1 MEADRLK
8 WDKRYEGDALLHSRT
23 PTRFLQE
30 SMPLLRS
37 LSPGNR
43 ALDIACGEGR
53 NSVFLAQNGFHVTAV
68 DISGQGLAKA
78 AHRAAAEGLEID
90 FQQVDLDLFRL
101 HGTYDLAININFLM
115 RGIFPATVAL
125 LSPGGL
131 FLVETLLEG
140 PGAPP
145 ATNPSF
151 LLKAGELASI
161 FAGIP
166 GDILYSREQSDTDMP
181 IASLIFRKAG
191 ACQDSPLPAD

>member
-1 MEADRLK
+1 METDRLK
-8 WDKRYEGDALLHSRT
+8 WDKRYAGDALLHSRT

-30 SMPLLRS
+30 NMPLLRS
-37 LSPGNR
+37 LCPGNR

-53 NSVFLAQNGFHVTAV
+53 NSIFLAQQGFHVTGV

-78 AHRAAAEGLEID
+78 ALRAAAECLEID
-90 FQQVDLDLFRL
+90 FRQVDLDLFRL
-101 HGTYDLAININFLM
+101 QGTYDLAININFLM

-151 LLKAGELASI
+151 LLKAGELAAL
-161 FAGIP
+161 FAGFP
-166 GDILYSREQSDTDMP
+166 GTILHASEKVDAEMP
-181 IASLIFRKAG
+181 IASLIFRNAG
-191 ACQDSPLPAD
+191 ACQDSPLPRD